1 MMGAFIRC
9 LQSEFYKL
17 RRSLLFPIHFG
28 VPVITASLFLLYFWA
43 VDRRAES
50 QITGYIQ
57 LIAVAFP
64 LMAATVL
71 SISLD
76 QEAKAGDYQ
85 GLFLPSM
92 AKSGAHLAKLITLW
106 TWGGIACMLTVL
118 GFGLVYL
125 RLGRGGLTTIDY
137 AFMTLLLW
145 ITSLPYYLLTYL
157 IDLSLGREAAV
168 ASGLVGSLLSA
179 LLLTGLGDGLWGNL
193 PWGIPVRCASI
204 FLEAMFQSKEKT
216 SHGLLTNYGWS
227 FLFISLL
234 LFGIFILYTGRW
246 ESKGKK

>member
-1 MMGAFIRC
+1 MGAFIRC
-9 LQSEFYKL
+9 LQSEFYKF
-17 RRSLLFPIHFG
+17 RRSLLFSIHLG
-28 VPVITASLFLLYFWA
+28 VPVIAASLFLFYFWA
-43 VDRRAES
+43 VERRAES

-85 GLFLPSM
+85 GLFLSPM
-92 AKSGAHLAKLITLW
+92 AKPGSHLAKLSTLW
-106 TWGGIACMLTVL
+106 IWGGIASTLTVL

-125 RLGRGGLTTIDY
+125 RLGRGGLTAADY
-137 AFMTLLLW
+137 TFMALLFW
-145 ITSLPYYLLTYL
+145 ITSLPYYLMTYL
-157 IDLSLGREAAV
+157 IDLSLGRDAAV

-193 PWGIPVRCASI
+193 PWGIPVRCATI
-204 FLEAMFQSKEKT
+204 FLEAMFQTKEGT
-216 SHGLLTNYGWS
+216 SLGLLTNYGWS
-227 FLFISLL
+227 FLFTTLL

-246 ESKGKK
+246 ESKDKK